1 MENKGLIPEDKLAK
15 IAEFLGFA
23 GGLRDIKVASQDE
36 YNHVVE
42 LCKKIKGMV
51 NTLENDRKELV
62 APYKSI
68 TKEIDEKY
76 REVRVQLENG
86 EGVARR
92 AMGVWY
98 NEQEH
103 KRIAAQRKAE
113 AEAAEQRRIAAERAA
128 REAAKAEAY
137 REQGRED
144 MAEKAEVRAEVAQV
158 EAVSVVAPVIE
169 NKAKTEGISYRTTY
183 KVVVDDM
190 AKAVRGLAASETLS
204 KFLTI
209 DTRGIERAVQGWGG
223 DLALPDGLRI
233 VVEKTPIVRG
243 E

>member
-1 MENKGLIPEDKLAK
+1 MENKELIPEDKLAK

-23 GGLRDIKVASQDE
+23 GGLRDMKVASPDE

-76 REVRVQLENG
+76 REVRVKLENG
-86 EGVARR
+86 EGVVRR

-98 NEQEH
+98 SEQER
-103 KRIAAQRKAE
+103 KRIEAQQKAE

-144 MAEKAEVRAEVAQV
+144 MAEKAEIRVEVAQV
-158 EAVSVVAPVIE
+158 QAASTVAPVIE

-183 KVVVDDM
+183 RVIIDDM
-190 AKAVRGLAASETLS
+190 ARAVRGLATSETLS
-204 KFLTI
+204 KFLSI
-209 DTRGIERAVQGWGG
+209 DVMGIERAVKGFGG

-233 VVEKTPIVRG
+233 VVEKTPTVRTK
-243 E
+243 

>member
-15 IAEFLGFA
+15 ISEFLGFA

-36 YNHVVE
+36 YNNVVE

-98 NEQEH
+98 NKQEH

-113 AEAAEQRRIAAERAA
+113 AEAAEQRRAAAERAA
-128 REAAKAEAY
+128 MEAAKAEAY

-144 MAEKAEVRAEVAQV
+144 MAEKAEARAEVAQV

-169 NKAKTEGISYRTTY
+169 NKAKTDGISYRTTY

-190 AKAVRGLAASETLS
+190 AKAVRGLAASEMLS

-209 DTRGIERAVQGWGG
+209 DTRAIERAVQGWGG
-223 DLALPDGLRI
+223 DLALPDGLRV

-243 E
+243 K